1 MLNDQNCSS
10 SVKSTPGHECH
21 DWRRTLPVERSM
33 TGARDDNTEEGTIF
47 VVNDGNRVR
56 RNVALECGREITG
69 C

>member
-10 SVKSTPGHECH
+10 LIKSTPGHECH
-21 DWRRTLPVERSM
+21 DWRRRLPVERSI
-33 TGARDDNTEEGTIF
+33 TGACDDNTGGSTTF

-56 RNVALECGREITG
+56 NNVALEYGRDITG